1 MCEGGEKCLKYL
13 KRGWNRKEGRGN
25 KDFKKG
31 EQAGS
36 RGGCLKKGRWNPL
49 TNYECRSNKN
59 VKVAAEYSRDY
70 LSLSNDSQLAI
81 LVVTTQNREN

>member
-1 MCEGGEKCLKYL
+1 MCEGGEKCPKYL

-31 EQAGS
+31 EQAGLM
-36 RGGCLKKGRWNPL
+36 GGCLKKGGWNPL

-59 VKVAAEYSRDY
+59 VKVATEYSRDH
-70 LSLSNDSQLAI
+70 LSLSNDTQSAI
-81 LVVTTQNREN
+81 LVLTSQNREN